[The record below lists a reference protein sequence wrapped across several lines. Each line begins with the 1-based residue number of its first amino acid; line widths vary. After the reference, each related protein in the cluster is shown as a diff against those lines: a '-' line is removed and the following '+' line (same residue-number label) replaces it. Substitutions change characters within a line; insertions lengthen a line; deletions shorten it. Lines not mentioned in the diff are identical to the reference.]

1 MVLVE
6 GVMRYVHSTAE
17 QCQPDWIELREEF
30 DQIDPGC
37 TSKKEE

>member
-1 MVLVE
+1 MVLVV

-17 QCQPDWIELREEF
+17 QCLSDWVELREEF
-30 DQIDPGC
+30 DQVDSGC